1 MNVWVLIAACVA
13 ATVAIKGAGP
23 VLLGGRELPGVMLRV
38 IAYLAPALLSA
49 LVVTAALAD
58 GRELHVGAETVG
70 MIAGGFLLWRGK
82 PLVLAVLVAMV
93 VTAGLRAILLDRNRP
108 GLTGWPSL
116 CAVPGAHSSAVERLP
131 YKQVVAGSIPA
142 APTPQGRL

>member
-58 GRELHVGAETVG
+58 GQELHVGAETVG
-70 MIAGGFLLWRGK
+70 MLAGGLLLWRGK

-93 VTAGLRAILLDRNRP
+93 VTAGLRAIL
-108 GLTGWPSL
+108 
-116 CAVPGAHSSAVERLP
+116 
-131 YKQVVAGSIPA
+131 
-142 APTPQGRL
+142 

>member
-13 ATVAIKGAGP
+13 ATVAIKAAGP
-23 VLLGGRELPGVMLRV
+23 VLLGGRELPPVMLRV

-58 GRELHVGAETVG
+58 GKELHVGAETVG
-70 MIAGGFLLWRGK
+70 MLAGGLLLWRGK

-93 VTAGLRAILLDRNRP
+93 VTAGLRAIL
-108 GLTGWPSL
+108 
-116 CAVPGAHSSAVERLP
+116 
-131 YKQVVAGSIPA
+131 
-142 APTPQGRL
+142 